1 MSSIIKVD
9 NIVAQSGT
17 NVDLGESGNTITIPA
32 GVTFQNQGTATGLSS
47 PEVYGFSKNSDGQL
61 LITTTDGGSDDIS
74 KATYATFDDVLFA
87 GTGYTF
93 SISNGN
99 LIATI

>member
-1 MSSIIKVD
+1 MSTLEVNKIIP
-9 NIVAQSGT
+9 QSGST
-17 NVDLGESGNTITIPA
+17 TQLGESGDTINIPS

-47 PEVYGFSKNSDGQL
+47 PEVYGFSKNANGQL
-61 LITTTDGGSDDIS
+61 LITTTDGGNDNIS

-87 GTGYTF
+87 GTGFTF

>member
-1 MSSIIKVD
+1 MSQIEVNKV
-9 NIVAQSGT
+9 IPQSGT
-17 NVDLGESGNTITIPA
+17 TVTLGENGDTFTIPA

-47 PEVYGFSKNSDGQL
+47 PEVYGFSKNASGQL
-61 LITTTDGGSDDIS
+61 LITTTGGGVDNIS

-87 GTGYTF
+87 GTGF
-93 SISNGN
+93 VWSINSDGD

>member
-1 MSSIIKVD
+1 MSTIEVDKV
-9 NIVAQSGT
+9 IPQSGT
-17 NVDLGESGNTITIPA
+17 LTTLGETGDTIRIPS